1 LTLIACPSAR
11 HLHLPS
17 DPVARGP
24 RRLNRALRLFLALSL
39 ALSGCAHVV
48 YAPHETGTA
57 EPTPPARGRYEVLP
71 GGDAQAV
78 AELRAAPAP
87 AQPEFADSHSP
98 AGDEH
103 VLAAKGFV
111 HIGDGYYAGIDAEAR
126 AWLLQKAREVGADK
140 VLVYERVPSAEGSLP
155 ALQAAYFVR
164 FKLPF
169 GATFRDL
176 TAAESDSVGAS
187 GVQIGS
193 VIGGSPAAEA
203 NLRNGDFVLKFN
215 GEPVRD
221 RAGFQQLLRAHM
233 GKRVT
238 LTISRDGVVTQRLV
252 RLGVLATEAGS
263 HK

>member
-1 LTLIACPSAR
+1 LKKKS
-11 HLHLPS
+11 
-17 DPVARGP
+17 
-24 RRLNRALRLFLALSL
+24 ALRLCLVMSIALG
-39 ALSGCAHVV
+39 GCAHVL
-48 YAPHETGTA
+48 YTPHETGTA
-57 EPTPPARGRYEVLP
+57 EPTVSARGRYEVLS
-71 GGDAQAV
+71 GGDAQSV

-103 VLAAKGFV
+103 VLVAKGFV
-111 HIGDGYYAGIDAEAR
+111 HIGDGYHAGTDAEAR

-140 VLVYERVPSAEGSLP
+140 VLVYEQSPSAEGSVP
-155 ALQAAYFVR
+155 SLQAAYFVR

-176 TAAESDSVGAS
+176 TAEEKQAAGAT

-203 NLRNGDFVLKFN
+203 NLRSSDFVLKFN
-215 GEPVRD
+215 GEAVRD
-221 RAGFQQLLRAHM
+221 RAGFQQLLRTHM

-252 RLGVLATEAGS
+252 RLGVLASELGS

>member
-1 LTLIACPSAR
+1 MSPGLRCLKP
-11 HLHLPS
+11 
-17 DPVARGP
+17 
-24 RRLNRALRLFLALSL
+24 ALRLGLVAAVALG
-39 ALSGCAHVV
+39 GCAHVA
-48 YAPHETGTA
+48 YAPHETVA
-57 EPTPPARGRYEVLP
+57 PTPIAPERGRYEVAP

-78 AELRAAPAP
+78 AELRAAPSP
-87 AQPEFADSHSP
+87 AQPEFTDSHSP
-98 AGDEH
+98 PGDEH

-111 HIGDGYYAGIDAEAR
+111 HIGDGYYAGIDADAR
-126 AWLLQKAREVGADK
+126 AWLLQKARDVGADK
-140 VLVYERVPSAEGSLP
+140 VLVYELP
-155 ALQAAYFVR
+155 ASTEATTPSLHAAYFVR

-176 TAAESDSVGAS
+176 TAEEKDAAGAT

-203 NLRNGDFVLKFN
+203 NLRIGDFVLKFN
-215 GEPVRD
+215 GEPVKD

-252 RLGVLATEAGS
+252 RLGVLASEAGQQKP
-263 HK
+263 H